1 MTIAARF
8 KEVAS
13 NLNQTEYIPSVEKV
27 AAPPT
32 IIMNIQNIVYFLSLS
47 IKPSCNDERRE

>member
-1 MTIAARF
+1 MTIAATF